1 MWGFDGNFFGVFS
14 GLFGP
19 FFGPFLGTPPA
30 DHHGGPL
37 KIPPF
42 LYILFTLVLGHILHK
57 KYVGI

>member
-1 MWGFDGNFFGVFS
+1 MGTFSRVFRVFS
-14 GLFGP
+14 DP

-30 DHHGGPL
+30 DHHGGV
-37 KIPPF
+37 IENTPF